1 MFEFFHEPKFD
12 FVGKTRLWAGVS
24 IAMVVFAIAVLAT
37 KGIHRG
43 IEFTGGTEVQ
53 LQYPSTPDI
62 GGVRAALDR
71 AGFQGAVVTSIGK
84 AEENEVYVRLPL
96 KSGGQEKDISPEV
109 LAALRADGANPVLRG
124 QSYIGPVIG
133 EELVEKALW
142 AVLGSLAGMLVYI
155 WIRFELQW
163 GVAAVI
169 ALVHDTIVTLG
180 LFALFDFEMN
190 LPVVASFLT
199 LIGYSV
205 NDTVVVF
212 DRVRENIKLRGGE
225 LPTLRILIND
235 SLNQT
240 LSRTMLTSSLTWICA
255 VSLFLL
261 GGPAL
266 RDFSIVLVM
275 GIVIGTYSSI
285 YVASPVL
292 VAWREW
298 IARRSAEK
306 DGGRPT
312 RPAETPALKPAARKV
327 RTTTKA

>member
-12 FVGKTRLWAGVS
+12 FVGKTKIWAGVS
-24 IAMVVFAIAVLAT
+24 IAMVVLAVAVLST
-37 KGIHRG
+37 KGLHKG

-53 LQYPSTPDI
+53 VQYASKPDI
-62 GGVRAALDR
+62 GAVRAILER
-71 AGFQGAVVTSIGK
+71 SGFTGAVVTSIGK
-84 AEENEVYVRLPL
+84 AEENEVYIRVPL
-96 KSGGQEKDISPEV
+96 AEGSAERDISKEIV
-109 LAALRADGANPVLRG
+109 TALQRDGAQLALRG

-133 EELVEKALW
+133 EEIVTKAMW
-142 AVLGSLAGMLVYI
+142 AIFGSLAGMLVYI
-155 WIRFELQW
+155 WIRFEFQW
-163 GVAAVI
+163 GAAAVI

-180 LFALFDFEMN
+180 MFSLFDFEMS
-190 LPVVASFLT
+190 LPVVAAFLT

-225 LPTLRILIND
+225 LPTLRVLIND

-240 LSRTMLTSSLTWICA
+240 LSRTMLTSSLTWICCL
-255 VSLFLL
+255 SLFFL

-298 IARRSAEK
+298 ISRRATE
-306 DGGRPT
+306 GGKT
-312 RPAETPALKPAARKV
+312 GAAAPAKPAARKV
-327 RTTTKA
+327 RTSGKA

>member
-1 MFEFFHEPKFD
+1 MFELFRDPKID
-12 FVGKTRLWAGVS
+12 FLGKTKIWVGLSLA
-24 IAMVVFAIAVLAT
+24 AVVFAIGVLAT
-37 KGIHRG
+37 RGVHRG

-53 LQYPSTPDI
+53 VQYAGRPDV
-62 GGVRAALDR
+62 GAVRAALDR

-84 AEENEVYVRLPL
+84 AEENEVYIRIPL
-96 KSGGQEKDISPEV
+96 AAGSQAKDISPEV
-109 LAALRADGANPVLRG
+109 VTALRADGSQLTLRG

-133 EELVEKALW
+133 REIVQKAIW
-142 AVLGSLAGMLVYI
+142 AVVGSLAGMLIYI
-155 WIRFELQW
+155 WIRFEFQW

-169 ALVHDTIVTLG
+169 ALVHDTIITLG
-180 LFALFDFEMN
+180 LFSLFGFEMN

-225 LPTLRILIND
+225 LPSLRVLIND

-240 LSRTMLTSSLTWICA
+240 LSRTMLTSSLTWICCL
-255 VSLFLL
+255 SLFFL

-266 RDFSIVLVM
+266 RDFSVVLVM

-285 YVASPVL
+285 YVASPILIV
-292 VAWREW
+292 WREW
-298 IARRSAEK
+298 VARRGNGKA
-306 DGGRPT
+306 GAPT
-312 RPAETPALKPAARKV
+312 RAPEAPAAKPAARKV
-327 RTTTKA
+327 KTTKV

>member
-12 FVGKTRLWAGVS
+12 FVGKTKIWAGVS
-24 IAMVVFAIAVLAT
+24 IAMVILAIAVLST
-37 KGIHRG
+37 KGIRKG
-43 IEFTGGTEVQ
+43 IELTGGTDVQ
-53 LQYPSTPDI
+53 VQYASAPDI
-62 GGVRAALDR
+62 GAVRATLER
-71 AGFQGAVVTSIGK
+71 SGFAGAVVTSIGK
-84 AEENEVYVRLPL
+84 AEENEVYIRVPL
-96 KSGGQEKDISPEV
+96 AETGKEGDISKEIV
-109 LAALRADGANPVLRG
+109 TALQQDGAKLTLRG

-133 EELVEKALW
+133 EEIVQKAMW
-142 AVLGSLAGMLVYI
+142 AVVGSLAGMLIYI
-155 WIRFELQW
+155 WIRFEFQW

-180 LFALFDFEMN
+180 MFSLFDFEMS
-190 LPVVASFLT
+190 LPVVAAFLT

-212 DRVRENIKLRGGE
+212 DRVRENIKARGGE

-240 LSRTMLTSSLTWICA
+240 LSRTMLTSSLTWICCL
-255 VSLFLL
+255 SLFFL

-266 RDFSIVLVM
+266 RDFSVVLVM

-298 IARRSAEK
+298 ISRRSGA
-306 DGGRPT
+306 DGKVGAPG
-312 RPAETPALKPAARKV
+312 PAPAAKPAARKV
-327 RTTTKA
+327 KTTKA

>member
-12 FVGKTRLWAGVS
+12 FVGKTKIWAAVS
-24 IAMVVFAIAVLAT
+24 VAMVIFAIGVLST

-53 LQYPSTPDI
+53 LKYPSRPDI
-62 GGVRAALDR
+62 GAVRAALDR

-96 KSGGQEKDISPEV
+96 AAGGRDKDISTEV
-109 LAALRADGANPVLRG
+109 LAALRADGGQPVLRG

-133 EELVEKALW
+133 EELVQKAMW

-155 WIRFELQW
+155 WIRFEFQW
-163 GVAAVI
+163 GVAAVV

-225 LPTLRILIND
+225 LPDLRTLIND

-255 VSLFLL
+255 LSLFFL

-298 IARRSAEK
+298 IARRAAVQ
-306 DGGRPT
+306 GGVAARP
-312 RPAETPALKPAARKV
+312 PAARKV
-327 RTTTKA
+327 KTTTKA